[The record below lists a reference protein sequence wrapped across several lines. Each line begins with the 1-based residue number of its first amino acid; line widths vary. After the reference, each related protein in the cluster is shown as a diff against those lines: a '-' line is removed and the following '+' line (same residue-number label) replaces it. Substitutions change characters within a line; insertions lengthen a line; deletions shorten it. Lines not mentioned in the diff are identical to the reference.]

1 MPPSFRLINYSLRP
15 AKAVERKMLCDL
27 FRRLEPFGR
36 IETYRYIGFGSIYFS
51 DFQMFHQIL
60 GISDMVSIEKEGN
73 NWTRFEFN
81 KPFRCVDLKQGH
93 SNVVLPSLDWSRR
106 GIVWLDYDGKLNKEV
121 LADIATF
128 CSGAVTGSILLVS
141 INVEPERA
149 KPGASPEDQNE
160 VRLKAL
166 AEAIG
171 DEKVPVDVKGAD
183 LRAGGFASVCRR
195 VIDNEIHSLLN
206 ARNGPLDSDRKAS
219 YKQLIN
225 LTYSD
230 DAQMLTIGG
239 VLFEKQHEDLLNQ
252 CSFHELPFVSEG
264 AEPINIRAPKFTQK
278 EIRALNSTL
287 PQGETDKA
295 ALPGVPETDVVEF
308 AKIYRYYP
316 TFGEVLLG

>member
-51 DFQMFHQIL
+51 DFQIFHQIL
-60 GISDMVSIEKEGN
+60 GISDMVSIEKNGDY
-73 NWTRFEFN
+73 WPRFEFN
-81 KPFRCVDLKQGH
+81 KPFRCVDLKPGH
-93 SNVVLPSLDWSRR
+93 SNVVLPSLDWSKRS
-106 GIVWLDYDGKLNKEV
+106 IVWLDYDGKLNKEV

-128 CSGAVTGSILLVS
+128 CSGAVTGSIILISV
-141 INVEPERA
+141 NVEPDRA
-149 KPGASPEDQNE
+149 NVASPEEQNE
-160 VRLKAL
+160 VRLKLL

-171 DEKVPVDVKGAD
+171 DDKVPVDIKGAD

-206 ARNGPLDSDRKAS
+206 ARNGPLNSDFKLS

-239 VLFEKQHEDLLNQ
+239 VVFEKQHQKLVDQ
-252 CSFHELPFVSEG
+252 CSFHELFFVHDG
-264 AEPINIRAPKFTQK
+264 VDPIKIRAPKFTQK
-278 EIRALNSTL
+278 EIRALNAKL
-287 PQGETDKA
+287 PHGGADEVV
-295 ALPGVPETDVVEF
+295 LPGVPETDINEF
-308 AKIYRYYP
+308 SKIYRYYP
-316 TFGEVLLG
+316 SFGEVLLG